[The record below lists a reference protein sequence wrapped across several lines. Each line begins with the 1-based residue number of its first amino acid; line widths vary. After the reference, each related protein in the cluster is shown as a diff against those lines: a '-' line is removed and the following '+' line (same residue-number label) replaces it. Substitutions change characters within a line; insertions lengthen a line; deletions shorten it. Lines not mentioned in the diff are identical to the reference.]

1 VRKEHILAILWLR
14 WRLTK
19 NQFARAGKINAVISV
34 FMLVVL
40 VMAAGGA
47 VVGGFL
53 VGLLGLSQ
61 TRPMG
66 LLLFWDAVMFV
77 FLIFW
82 LSGLLV
88 EIQRSESIDLSR
100 LLHLPVTLDQVFLFN
115 YLASLLTPSILI
127 FVPGML
133 AVCLGLMLSRGPWM
147 VLMIPLLVG
156 FILLLTAWTY
166 CLRGWLAALMSNQRR
181 KRSIIVWI
189 TLGFILVAQ
198 LPNAFLH
205 SPMFRKNKS
214 GTAVKGAMENSER
227 VVAGHLLIPPGWV
240 GYGAMGLANKNSWPA
255 LGAIAVCCLLGG
267 YGLKRAYRTTL
278 KVYTGVEAPVKPT
291 REAKV
296 DKSRLLLVER
306 RVPGL
311 PEDTA
316 ALALATFRSLLRAP
330 ELKMALVM
338 PVVAGVF
345 AASAFLTRPK
355 GPITA
360 QLAPF
365 VTGCFAVF
373 AVFCFSNLMANMFG
387 LDRSGFRALVLLPTR
402 RQHILLAKN
411 LAVLPFIA
419 GSGVTFLLILSWF
432 LRLSWHN
439 TLTGFFQL
447 IIAFLVFSLMCN
459 LLSILAPYRF
469 SPGTLQTKKPKAIV
483 FVAVLATMVS
493 APLALIPVLI
503 PPSVQL
509 LFNMLGWVSWLPVNV
524 LVATLIAGLVVWLYW
539 ILLPMQGRLLQKRER
554 NILASVTEALE

>member
-1 VRKEHILAILWLR
+1 MRKEHILAILWLR

-34 FMLVVL
+34 FMLVAL
-40 VMAAGGA
+40 VMAMGGA
-47 VVGGFL
+47 LVGGFL
-53 VGLLGLSQ
+53 AGVVILSQ

-66 LLLFWDAVMFV
+66 LLLFWDAVLFA

-82 LSGLLV
+82 LTGLLV
-88 EIQRSESIDLSR
+88 EIQRSESIDLAR
-100 LLHLPVTLDQVFLFN
+100 LLHLPVTLDQVFVFN

-133 AVCLGLMLSRGPWM
+133 AVSLGLIISRGPWM
-147 VLMIPLLVG
+147 VLMIPLLIG
-156 FILLLTAWTY
+156 FVLLLTAWTY

-181 KRSIIVWI
+181 KRSIIVWV

-205 SPMFRKNKS
+205 SPMFRGSKS
-214 GTAVKGAMENSER
+214 GTAVKGALEQSER
-227 VVAGHLLIPPGWV
+227 VVVGHLLIPPGWV
-240 GYGAMGLANKNSWPA
+240 GYGAMGLANKNPWPT
-255 LGAIAVCCLLGG
+255 LGAIALCCLLGG
-267 YGLKRAYRTTL
+267 YGLRRAYRTTL
-278 KVYTGVEAPVKPT
+278 KVYTGVEAPAKT
-291 REAKV
+291 AREKKV

-306 RVPGL
+306 HLPGL

-345 AASAFLTRPK
+345 AASSFLARPK
-355 GPITA
+355 GPIPA
-360 QLAPF
+360 QFIPF
-365 VTGCFAVF
+365 VTGLLAVF

-387 LDRSGFRALVLLPTR
+387 LDRSGFRALVLLPTQ

-439 TLTGFFQL
+439 ILTGLLQL
-447 IIAFLVFSLMCN
+447 IVAFLVFSLLCN

-469 SPGTLQTKKPKAIV
+469 SPGTLQTKKPKVIV
-483 FVAVLATMVS
+483 FVAVLATMIS
-493 APLALIPVLI
+493 APLAMIPVMI
-503 PPSVQL
+503 PPAVQL
-509 LFNMLGWVSWLPVNV
+509 LFNTLGWVSWLPVNV
-524 LVATLIAGLVVWLYW
+524 LVALPIAGLVVGLYW
-539 ILLPMQGRLLQKRER
+539 VLLPIEGRLLQKRER
-554 NILASVTEALE
+554 NILAAVTEPLE